1 MLHIQEHH
9 RSDRSLSGAKFVSR
23 IIDECMYDIMLC
35 RYHRNVFELDPVLY
49 IYTIQQTH
57 LHPQV

>member
-23 IIDECMYDIMLC
+23 IIDECTYDIMMLLLC
-35 RYHRNVFELDPVLY
+35 RYHRNVFEDIRY
-49 IYTIQQTH
+49 NADKM
-57 LHPQV
+57 